1 MFTSVVLHCKVIK
14 PYHTMTGL
22 KKTWNTSCHESQD
35 ICCWLEKFENQFK
48 GCDCT
53 LDSVCFALKLAYH
66 LIGLAETLCLSLEL
80 GDKTLQF
87 RFLNFLR

>member
-22 KKTWNTSCHESQD
+22 KKTWNTSWHESQD